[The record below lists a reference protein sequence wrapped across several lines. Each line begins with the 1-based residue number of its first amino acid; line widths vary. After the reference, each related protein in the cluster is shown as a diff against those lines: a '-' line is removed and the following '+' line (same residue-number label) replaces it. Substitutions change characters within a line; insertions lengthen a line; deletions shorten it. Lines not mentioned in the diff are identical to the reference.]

1 MSSFLFALRVNPF
14 PTLEVITP
22 RYIVGSARGTIN
34 RLQRSFFFSSPLREI
49 AQSSSAP
56 FPSSDRGRENFQ
68 KKRKEKRKNSFD
80 EFPIRFLVDPEGQI
94 SLVLRGTRLRGA
106 RFSRF
111 RTRRILTVDRF
122 LPWPRDKRGGGEN
135 KFVTEEPTR
144 VCQNKE
150 KKRKEKE
157 EGRVRH
163 EYSTGTKFLTYPTVY

>member
-1 MSSFLFALRVNPF
+1 MVPLEARLTGFKGAFFSLPLFARSLKARLRHSLP
-14 PTLEVITP
+14 PTEEEKI
-22 RYIVGSARGTIN
+22 
-34 RLQRSFFFSSPLREI
+34 FK
-49 AQSSSAP
+49 
-56 FPSSDRGRENFQ
+56 
-68 KKRKEKRKNSFD
+68 KKRKEKEERKNSFD
-80 EFPIRFLVDPEGQI
+80 EFPIRFFVDPEGQI
-94 SLVLRGTRLRGA
+94 SLVLRGTRLRGGSRA

-111 RTRRILTVDRF
+111 RTRRILTGDRF

>member
-1 MSSFLFALRVNPF
+1 MVPLEARLTGFKGAFFSLPLFARSLKARLRHSLP
-14 PTLEVITP
+14 PTEEKKI
-22 RYIVGSARGTIN
+22 
-34 RLQRSFFFSSPLREI
+34 FKKKE
-49 AQSSSAP
+49 
-56 FPSSDRGRENFQ
+56 
-68 KKRKEKRKNSFD
+68 KKRRKNSFD
-80 EFPIRFLVDPEGQI
+80 EFPIRFFVDPEGQI

-111 RTRRILTVDRF
+111 RTRRILTGDRF
-122 LPWPRDKRGGGEN
+122 LPWPRDKRGGREN

-150 KKRKEKE
+150 KRRKEKE

>member
-1 MSSFLFALRVNPF
+1 MVPLEARLTGFKGAFFSLPLFARSLKARLRHSLP
-14 PTLEVITP
+14 PTEEEKIFKKKEKKKE
-22 RYIVGSARGTIN
+22 RIHSMN
-34 RLQRSFFFSSPLREI
+34 FRSD
-49 AQSSSAP
+49 SSSTQRA
-56 FPSSDRGRENFQ
+56 
-68 KKRKEKRKNSFD
+68 
-80 EFPIRFLVDPEGQI
+80 RFL
-94 SLVLRGTRLRGA
+94 SFVLRGTRLRGA

-111 RTRRILTVDRF
+111 RTRRILTGDRF

-150 KKRKEKE
+150 KRRKEKE